1 MRRFD
6 RPIVWG
12 LLYLLMIPAFALV
25 YGLAAGSF
33 YQTSATHEPSYLDN
47 EFKVEE
53 AVAQGASRNVS
64 SQALHNKC
72 RTCVLLK
79 TADGLNVTAN
89 GTDLL
94 VTIGFPTETNTGD
107 VTVQVD
113 IPEDS
118 LPSPYDTAGG
128 FVYLPYSTI
137 STANTIAGEG
147 SSASL
152 QLFEQYTN
160 TKINPDMPIASAE
173 MASIQQ
179 LADAAQG
186 TVGGLPDQFLRMLYF
201 SAVSA
206 TTLGFGDI
214 VPVTAVSRSLVT
226 FEAVLGVVFIGLFL
240 NALARRGPDAWIR
253 TACTTSPTEPEGQ
266 PRPST

>member
-1 MRRFD
+1 
-6 RPIVWG
+6 
-12 LLYLLMIPAFALV
+12 MIPVFAVV
-25 YGLAAGSF
+25 YVLAAGSF

-47 EFKVEE
+47 EFTVEQ

-64 SQALHNKC
+64 GEANRNKC
-72 RTCVLLK
+72 RTCVSLI
-79 TADGLNVTAN
+79 TADGLGISAT

-113 IPEDS
+113 IPENN
-118 LPSPYDTAGG
+118 LPSPYDTAAGG

-137 STANTIAGEG
+137 STANTVAGEA
-147 SSASL
+147 SSGSL

-160 TKINPDMPIASAE
+160 SKLNPDMPITSAE
-173 MASIQQ
+173 MASVQQ

-186 TVGGLPDQFLRMLYF
+186 TVGGLSDQFWRMLYF

-214 VPVTAVSRSLVT
+214 VPVTTVSRSLVT
-226 FEAVLGVVFIGLFL
+226 LEAVLGVVFIGLFL
-240 NALARRGPDAWIR
+240 NALARRGPDVRIQVKS
-253 TACTTSPTEPEGQ
+253 TTSSTEAEGK
-266 PRPST
+266 PRPSTSSLSDLFGRL